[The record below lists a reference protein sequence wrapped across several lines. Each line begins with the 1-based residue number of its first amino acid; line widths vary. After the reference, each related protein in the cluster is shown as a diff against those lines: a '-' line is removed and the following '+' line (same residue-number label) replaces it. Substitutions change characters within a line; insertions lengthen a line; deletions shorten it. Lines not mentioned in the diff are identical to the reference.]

1 LTWDDLVL
9 NPEVMDEIEN
19 INTWLKHSQ
28 TILQQ
33 WNLGRNI
40 KPGYRALFY
49 GPPGTG
55 KTLTATLIG
64 STAGIDVYRIDLSMV
79 VSKYIGETEKNLANV
94 FDQAVNKNWILF
106 FDEADALFGKRTQT
120 SSSNDRYANQEISYL
135 LQRVEDYP
143 GVVILATNL
152 KANIDEAFARRFQTS
167 VHFAMPDADQRLRLW
182 QGMFANNPL
191 LSAGVDLVM
200 LAETYELS
208 GGAITNAVRYAAIQ
222 AVRMKRDQI
231 LLDDLV
237 KGVIKELLKEGR
249 TL

>member
-1 LTWDDLVL
+1 
-9 NPEVMDEIEN
+9 
-19 INTWLKHSQ
+19 
-28 TILQQ
+28 
-33 WNLGRNI
+33 
-40 KPGYRALFY
+40 
-49 GPPGTG
+49 
-55 KTLTATLIG
+55 
-64 STAGIDVYRIDLSMV
+64 
-79 VSKYIGETEKNLANV
+79 
-94 FDQAVNKNWILF
+94 VNKNWILF

-182 QGMFANNPL
+182 QGMFVNNSL
-191 LSAGVDLVM
+191 LSVGVNLVM

>member
-1 LTWDDLVL
+1 
-9 NPEVMDEIEN
+9 M
-19 INTWLKHSQ
+19 
-28 TILQQ
+28 
-33 WNLGRNI
+33 
-40 KPGYRALFY
+40 
-49 GPPGTG
+49 
-55 KTLTATLIG
+55 
-64 STAGIDVYRIDLSMV
+64 
-79 VSKYIGETEKNLANV
+79 
-94 FDQAVNKNWILF
+94 NKNWILF

-120 SSSNDRYANQEISYL
+120 SSSNDRYANQEVSYL

-182 QGMFANNPL
+182 QGMFSNSKL
-191 LSAGVDLVM
+191 LSADTDLVK
-200 LAETYELS
+200 LAENYELS

-222 AVRMKRDQI
+222 AVRMKRNEIFQ
-231 LLDDLV
+231 DDLI